1 VATVVYVLCLL
12 ASSLAAV
19 LVLRSFAATRTRLL
33 FWTGVC
39 FVGLALNNLILFV
52 DKVVATDVDLS
63 LWRNVPAALGLAAL
77 LYSLIWEASE

>member
-1 VATVVYVLCLL
+1 MATVVYVLCLL